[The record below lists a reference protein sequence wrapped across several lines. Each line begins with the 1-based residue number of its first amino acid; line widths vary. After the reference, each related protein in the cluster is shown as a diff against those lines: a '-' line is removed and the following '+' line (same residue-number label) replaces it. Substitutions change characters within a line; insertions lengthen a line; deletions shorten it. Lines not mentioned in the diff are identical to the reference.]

1 MNEQK
6 ARELAA
12 DVIKLHRPDRP
23 KVTSELVQSEPQAQP
38 ARCSVAHD
46 YALLGRCDTCGNIT
60 AIDLDGSPKHE
71 REMQMKGR
79 TVERVTREEAR
90 AAAPT
95 MKRCDHKALVAELRA
110 KLSQHNVGGEPPE
123 GRNAP

>member
-1 MNEQK
+1 MTQETETP
-6 ARELAA
+6 RSLAVNA
-12 DVIKLHRPDRP
+12 G
-23 KVTSELVQSEPQAQP
+23 
-38 ARCSVAHD
+38 

-71 REMQMKGR
+71 REMQMMGR

-95 MKRCDHKALVAELRA
+95 MRRCDHKALVAELRA
-110 KLSQHNVGGEPPE
+110 KLSQHNIQ
-123 GRNAP
+123 